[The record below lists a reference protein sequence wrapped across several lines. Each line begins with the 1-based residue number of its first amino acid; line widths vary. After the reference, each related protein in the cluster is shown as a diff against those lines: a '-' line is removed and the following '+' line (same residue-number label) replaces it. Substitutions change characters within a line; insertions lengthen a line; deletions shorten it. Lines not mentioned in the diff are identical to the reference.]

1 MKSDI
6 EIAQECVMEPITK
19 VAENFGIDV
28 NDLEM
33 YGKYKVQEK
42 VLLKLQVSSCQADL
56 KPVKDQ

>member
-33 YGKYKVQEK
+33 YGKYKAKISDE
-42 VLLKLQVSSCQADL
+42 LFNSS
-56 KPVKDQ
+56 KSNSSWRR

>member
-33 YGKYKVQEK
+33 YGKYKAKNYSRVAKITKMQS
-42 VLLKLQVSSCQADL
+42 LFL
-56 KPVKDQ
+56 

>member
-33 YGKYKVQEK
+33 YGKYKAKISDELFK
-42 VLLKLQVSSCQADL
+42 SSKITKMQSL
-56 KPVKDQ
+56 FL